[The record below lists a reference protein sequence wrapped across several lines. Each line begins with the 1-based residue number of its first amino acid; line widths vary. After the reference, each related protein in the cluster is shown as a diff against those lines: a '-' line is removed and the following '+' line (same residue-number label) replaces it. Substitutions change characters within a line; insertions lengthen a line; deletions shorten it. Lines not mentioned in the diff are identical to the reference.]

1 LDYAFHVAKVF
12 GELINVLDLS
22 ERSIS
27 LDNFLIP
34 GNKSG
39 EPQIDI
45 LDDELRSNHMMS
57 FSIHYYKLNS

>member
-1 LDYAFHVAKVF
+1 MD
-12 GELINVLDLS
+12 IISDLDLS

-27 LDNFLIP
+27 LNSFSIP

-45 LDDELRSNHMMS
+45 LDDELLKMMLLS
-57 FSIHYYKLNS
+57 SCSSLTAGLPLLGP